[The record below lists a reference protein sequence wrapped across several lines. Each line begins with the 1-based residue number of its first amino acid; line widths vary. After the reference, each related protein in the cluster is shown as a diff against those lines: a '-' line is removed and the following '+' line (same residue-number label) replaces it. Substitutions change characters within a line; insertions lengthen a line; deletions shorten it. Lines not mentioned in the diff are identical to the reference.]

1 MVGYTPVQ
9 MNVAAWVRGVLY
21 RPLQG
26 ARLCLKGQLSGTNP
40 ISFPQTPI
48 GLLSPLEAVCISR
61 CGLRAGPSLGR
72 LCAKHVGGTN
82 EKEMGPALE
91 GALVSEETGP
101 QRAPHSS
108 VCPPF
113 PLLSPSRACQFFKIF
128 PLSLCQKDLVF
139 PSL

>member
-1 MVGYTPVQ
+1 

-26 ARLCLKGQLSGTNP
+26 AWLCLKGQLSGTNP

-61 CGLRAGPSLGR
+61 CGLRAGPSLDR
-72 LCAKHVGGTN
+72 LCAKHDGGTGVN
-82 EKEMGPALE
+82 EMGPALE

-101 QRAPHSS
+101 QRAPHSTVS
-108 VCPPF
+108 ARLFLFSRHPEPASSSKSS
-113 PLLSPSRACQFFKIF
+113 LSPYAKRTLF
-128 PLSLCQKDLVF
+128 SLH
-139 PSL
+139 SESTG